1 MGGSVLIGRIKNM
14 KFNEITIH
22 TTTAGSEVVSGVLFN
37 EGISC
42 FSVEDP
48 RDLMELLENKYVPVD
63 YVEDGLLREDGDVL
77 VRVYLAEN
85 EQGQLQLEGILAG
98 IEKLKSGNEDW
109 LGSLETELSV
119 TDEKDWENNW
129 KQYFHPLPIGEK
141 FLVVPSW
148 EKASDD
154 SRLVIEIDP
163 ASSFGTGRHETTA
176 LCLEAVEKLS
186 PNGKN
191 VLDMGCGSGILGI
204 GAALMGAKHIDA
216 VDIDMVATRIAGEN
230 AEKNNVAGVT
240 SVYCGNV
247 LSDKALW
254 DSFAEKKYELILAN
268 IVADIISDMLPLFDS
283 CLVDDGRLVCSGIIS
298 PRKEFVLDA
307 LKDNGFEVV
316 ELKEKNDWVAIIC
329 KKKTV

>member
-1 MGGSVLIGRIKNM
+1 M

-37 EGISC
+37 EGITC

-48 RDLMELLENKYVPVD
+48 RDLAELLENKYVPVD
-63 YVEDGLLREDGDVL
+63 YVEEGLLREDGDVL

-85 EQGQLQLEGILAG
+85 EQGQLQLEGVLAG
-98 IEKLKSGNEDW
+98 IERLRATGEEW

-148 EKASDD
+148 EKEEGKG
-154 SRLVIEIDP
+154 RIVIEIDP

-176 LCLEAVEKLS
+176 LCLEALEKLS
-186 PNGKN
+186 VEGTD

-204 GAALMGAKHIDA
+204 GAALLGATHVDA
-216 VDIDMVATRIAGEN
+216 VDIDMVATRIAEEN
-230 AEKNNVAGVT
+230 AEKNGVSKET
-240 SVYCGNV
+240 MAVYCGNV
-247 LSDKALW
+247 LSDESLW
-254 DSFAEKKYELILAN
+254 SYFADKKYDIILAN

-283 CLVDDGRLVCSGIIS
+283 CLNENGRMVCSGIIS

-307 LKDNGFEVV
+307 LEANGFEVE
-316 ELKEKNDWVAIIC
+316 ELKEKNDWVAIVC
-329 KKKTV
+329 RKK

>member
-1 MGGSVLIGRIKNM
+1 M
-14 KFNEITIH
+14 KFNEVTIH

-48 RDLMELLENKYVPVD
+48 KDLLEMLENKTVPVD
-63 YVEDGLLREDGDVL
+63 YVEEGLIREDGDVL

-85 EQGQLQLEGILAG
+85 EQGQLQLDGVLAG
-98 IEKLKSGNEDW
+98 VERLRASGEEW
-109 LGSLETELSV
+109 LGSLEIELGE

-148 EKASDD
+148 EKAEEEG
-154 SRLVIEIDP
+154 RVVIEIDP

-176 LCLEAVEKLS
+176 LCLEAVERLS
-186 PNGKN
+186 PNDKN

-204 GAALMGAKHIDA
+204 GAALLGAKHIDA

-230 AEKNNVAGVT
+230 AEKNNLEKGKMDIV
-240 SVYCGNV
+240 CGNV
-247 LSDKALW
+247 LDDEALW
-254 DSFAEKKYELILAN
+254 NKFANEKYDIILAN
-268 IVADIISDMLPLFDS
+268 IVADIISDMLPLFKS
-283 CLVDDGRLVCSGIIS
+283 CLKDGGQMVCSGIIS
-298 PRKEFVLDA
+298 PRKEFVLEA
-307 LKDNGFEVV
+307 LDKNGFAVDEI
-316 ELKEKNDWVAIIC
+316 KEKNDWVAIIC
-329 KKKTV
+329 RKK

>member
-1 MGGSVLIGRIKNM
+1 M

-98 IEKLKSGNEDW
+98 IEKLKTLGEDW
-109 LGSLETELSV
+109 LGSLDTELSV

-148 EKASDD
+148 EKEESDD
-154 SRLVIEIDP
+154 RLVIEIDP

-186 PNGKN
+186 PDGKE

-204 GAALMGAKHIDA
+204 GAALMGATHIDA
-216 VDIDMVATRIAGEN
+216 VDIDMVASRIASEN
-230 AEKNNVAGVT
+230 AEKNNVSEVM

-247 LSDKALW
+247 LSDEALW
-254 DSFAEKKYELILAN
+254 NSFAEKKYDIILAN
-268 IVADIISDMLPLFDS
+268 IVADIISDMLPLFDA
-283 CLVDDGRLVCSGIIS
+283 CLVNDGRLVCSGIIS

-307 LKDNGFEVV
+307 LEANGFEVE

-329 KKKTV
+329 KKKTA